1 MRSMFWFALLFVL
14 SMVPS
19 GCSPAEIDVA
29 DDVAETF
36 EAPPAPVW
44 LEARD
49 CKPSDKWIPCGLG
62 CGRCP
67 NGEKAAWKRLSD
79 CSTIKACL
87 DENNMP
93 TGRVP
98 SPFGL
103 VRSPRPE
110 RDRYELN

>member
-1 MRSMFWFALLFVL
+1 MRSMFWMFAVLLMTL
-14 SMVPS
+14 IPS
-19 GCSPAEIDVA
+19 GCTPET
-29 DDVAETF
+29 VAEVDDAT
-36 EAPPAPVW
+36 EAVRFAPVP
-44 LEARD
+44 LALVARD

-67 NGEKAAWKRLSD
+67 NGEKAVWKRLSD

-87 DENNMP
+87 DENNEP

-103 VRSPRPE
+103 VRTPRPE
-110 RDRYELN
+110 RDRVELN